1 MIGNSALKA
10 FGGLAATVGV
20 AGAGLGIV
28 KLPPHATVP
37 TTPPPAVSAPAPSG
51 AAPSQGP
58 IVIQTPAPAAPAPGP
73 APQTKVIEHSAPIIV
88 SAPPASPGGDV
99 SSTNGP
105 AINLNVATNNNN
117 VQEQASTQEQ
127 DQTSSQAQ
135 TDTQTQTAPAP
146 GPAPVVVK
154 PKSPADPG
162 RIKIEA
168 GVKVGP
174 VVAKPAP
181 KQLGGV
187 GDVLK
192 DINKALPC
200 DPIRAIAGLC

>member
-1 MIGNSALKA
+1 MIGTSALKA

-58 IVIQTPAPAAPAPGP
+58 IVIQTPAPAPPPTPGP
-73 APQTKVIEHSAPIIV
+73 VPQTKVIEHSAPIIV
-88 SAPPASPGGDV
+88 NAPPASPGGDV

-105 AINLNVATNNNN
+105 AINVNLANTNNN

-127 DQTSSQAQ
+127 DQKSSQAQ
-135 TDTQTQTAPAP
+135 TDTQTAPAP
-146 GPAPVVVK
+146 APSPVVVK
-154 PKSPADPG
+154 PKSSADLG
-162 RIKIEA
+162 KIKIEA

-174 VVAKPAP
+174 VVAKPGP
-181 KQLGGV
+181 KQSPGGV